1 MGSKLDTITMC
12 RLDNEK
18 GGPISRIVASQRVWR
33 SIAVNG
39 RHQPADLIGS
49 THNNTRWL
57 PQSGS
62 CTSSALSYSSDS
74 SVWADESFSWFLINW
89 CLISWLLSG
98 WLLLGA
104 LATRSGRNRWS
115 LDCWGAVPSFPNE
128 SQFNSSFESL
138 IYLLKRANQLRN
150 ESIKLIEIELVHQFH
165 SSLKD
170 SKSSWIKFKKKKK
183 NSSWNQISMKSRKN
197 WGERGGVGEIEKRIY
212 VGAGGRLVGRRGRR
226 CLRRHHGPAGSKSR
240 GRIWWWRP
248 CVPTTLHRP
257 PRRPTILH
265 KQAAMPEHT
274 PRTPHFL
281 LLLLMALLLLLLLPL
296 LMMATTTPCSISH
309 RRRPS
314 HSSPVAANKPISQ
327 SSHSSSSSFIII
339 SSIQPITSTSISSD
353 YPTTLKQLPPQKK
366 LSQSNTVRVEHHNLN
381 GWNYDSDNLSHRQA
395 SPRPLQAILNRD
407 NGYQSSGNFS
417 DWKLIKRVGRP
428 ARALSSFNARF
439 TSEHDRSRPDDS
451 LRVSSSICDLS
462 QLTKPNNNN
471 PIPLW
476 KTILLT
482 SLWLLWI
489 KRCPERSFFNK
500 VPVSDSAMGRL
511 GRR

>member
-183 NSSWNQISMKSRKN
+183 TAAETKYRWNQGRI
-197 WGERGGVGEIEKRIY
+197 GGRGGVSEIEKRIY

-353 YPTTLKQLPPQKK
+353 YPTTLKQLPPPKK
-366 LSQSNTVRVEHHNLN
+366 SYLNQIQWELSTITSTDEITIPITCHI
-381 GWNYDSDNLSHRQA
+381 DK
-395 SPRPLQAILNRD
+395 PRLGHCRLFWIEITDINHLE
-407 NGYQSSGNFS
+407 
-417 DWKLIKRVGRP
+417 
-428 ARALSSFNARF
+428 
-439 TSEHDRSRPDDS
+439 TSRIE
-451 LRVSSSICDLS
+451 SSSNVLED
-462 QLTKPNNNN
+462 
-471 PIPLW
+471 
-476 KTILLT
+476 
-482 SLWLLWI
+482 
-489 KRCPERSFFNK
+489 RPERFHLSTPGSRQNTT
-500 VPVSDSAMGRL
+500 VHVQMIPSASRARSATL
-511 GRR
+511 AN

>member
-170 SKSSWIKFKKKKK
+170 SKSSWIKFKKIKK

-500 VPVSDSAMGRL
+500 VPVSDPAMGRL